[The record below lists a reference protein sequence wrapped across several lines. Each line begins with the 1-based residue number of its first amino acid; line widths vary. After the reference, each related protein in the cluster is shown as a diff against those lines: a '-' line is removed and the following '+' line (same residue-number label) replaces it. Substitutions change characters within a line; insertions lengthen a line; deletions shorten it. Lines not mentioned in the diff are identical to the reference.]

1 MAVPGGRPAGELVY
15 ARAGTGEGRGAAR
28 AAQPAAVRRGTGA
41 DDACP
46 GYVCGEATARAGAAG
61 WVRDPVVA
69 DVAAGGLCAG
79 GGAGDG
85 GRGAGGGAAGA
96 GAGGRGV
103 PAGAGGAGRAA
114 GGAGMDADYLLCAV
128 DEPADGMDAGA

>member
-28 AAQPAAVRRGTGA
+28 AAQPAAVRRSAGA
-41 DDACP
+41 DDAC
-46 GYVCGEATARAGAAG
+46 AGQLRGKASAGIGPAG

-69 DVAAGGLCAG
+69 AVAAGGLRAG

-85 GRGAGGGAAGA
+85 G
-96 GAGGRGV
+96 
-103 PAGAGGAGRAA
+103 GGAGRGAA
-114 GGAGMDADYLLCAV
+114 GGCAGGCGVPAEGVLDAEEQAV
-128 DEPADGMDAGA
+128 LGVFEVGGHE